1 MIKEDYISFISGIA
15 GIDHAAFLAAM
26 ERPAETSI
34 KLNRRKLPYGSE
46 ESSAISRLLE
56 EMPGVEAE
64 PVKWCPSGFY
74 LSQRPEFTLNP
85 LLHGGAFYVQDASSM
100 IYEWLMERILSFG
113 TLPDTPAVLDLCA
126 APGGK
131 TTSLINALPDHSLVV
146 ANEYV
151 PKRAKVLC
159 ENLLKWGYPDI
170 MVTQG
175 ATSAYARAGE
185 RFDVV
190 AVDAPCSGEGMMR
203 KDATAC
209 SQWSERLIEQC
220 AATQRE
226 ILADAVAA
234 LRPGGYLI
242 YSTCTFNTREN
253 EDNLRMLVEDYGL
266 EPIDAMP
273 PEGWGIGR
281 QIMGNYPALRFMPHL
296 TRGEGLFAAL
306 LRKPGNSDDINGTP
320 RKWKETLAKNTRI
333 LLDGVP
339 HTEKKGSREIP
350 TTEYALSV
358 CFDSAFCPTQEIDR
372 DPALNYLRHQAIT
385 LPADTPRGP
394 VAVAYRGIR
403 LGIANNLGNRAN
415 NLYPS
420 EWKIKFK

>member
-1 MIKEDYISFISGIA
+1 MIKEDYKDYISRLA

-26 ERPAETSI
+26 ALPAETSI
-34 KLNRRKLPYGSE
+34 KLNRRKNPRGGE
-46 ESSAISRLLE
+46 DSAIGRHLE

-64 PVKWCPSGFY
+64 PVKWCGSGFY
-74 LSQRPEFTLNP
+74 LTSRPEFTLNP

-100 IYEWLMERILSFG
+100 IYEWIMERILSFG
-113 TLPDTPAVLDLCA
+113 TLPASPAVLDLCA

-131 TTSLINALPDHSLVV
+131 TTSLINALPDGSLVV

-151 PKRAKVLC
+151 PKRAKTLC

-170 MVTQG
+170 IVTQG
-175 ATSAYARAGE
+175 ATQAYARAGA

-209 SQWSERLIEQC
+209 TQWSERLIEQC

-226 ILADAVAA
+226 ILADAIEA

-253 EDNLRMLVEDYGL
+253 ENNLRMLVEEHGL
-266 EPIDAMP
+266 EPIDTNP
-273 PEGWGIGR
+273 PESWGIGR
-281 QIMGNYPALRFMPHL
+281 EIAGEYPALRFMPHL

-306 LRKPGNSDDINGTP
+306 LRKPSSSDDDAP
-320 RKWKETLAKNTRI
+320 APKKWLDTLSKNTRI
-333 LLDGVP
+333 LLNGVP
-339 HTEKKGSREIP
+339 RTEKKGSREIP

-358 CFDSAFCPTQEIDR
+358 AFDPTDCPTQEIGR
-372 DPALNYLRHQAIT
+372 EAALNYLRHQAIT
-385 LPADTPRGP
+385 LPEEAPRGP

-403 LGIANNLGNRAN
+403 LGIVNNLGTRAN

>member
-34 KLNRRKLPYGSE
+34 KLNRRKTPQGRD

-56 EMPGVEAE
+56 EMSGVEAE
-64 PVKWCPSGFY
+64 PVKWCRSGFY
-74 LSQRPEFTLNP
+74 LSRRPEFTLNP

-131 TTSLINALPDHSLVV
+131 TTSLINALPDGSLVV

-151 PKRAKVLC
+151 PKRAKALC

-170 MVTQG
+170 IVTQG
-175 ATSAYARAGE
+175 STQAYARAGE

-203 KDATAC
+203 KDDTAC
-209 SQWSERLIEQC
+209 VQWSERLIEQC

-253 EDNLRMLVEDYGL
+253 EDNLRILVDEHGL

-273 PEGWGIGR
+273 PEEWKIGR
-281 QIMGNYPALRFMPHL
+281 EIAGDYPALRFMPHL

-306 LRKPGNSDDINGTP
+306 LRKPGDSDNTSGMP
-320 RKWKETLAKNTRI
+320 RKWKETLSKNTRI
-333 LLDGVP
+333 LLDGIP
-339 HTEKKGSREIP
+339 STEKKGSREIP

-358 CFDSAFCPTQEIDR
+358 GFDPALCPTYEISRED
-372 DPALNYLRHQAIT
+372 ALNYLRHQAIT
-385 LPADTPRGP
+385 LPADAPRGP
-394 VAVAYRGIR
+394 VVLSYRGIR
-403 LGIANNLGNRAN
+403 LGTANNLGNRAN